1 MSSSVCISLNGLAQ
15 ALPTARGHLLS
26 VFSPR
31 TALTLAASHLSPPG
45 SPRVS
50 SLGAALSGSLEIGP
64 AHSPRGRGCGDIA
77 GIVFMGRPHPP
88 VHGQRASLPLSSHR
102 PGILSHF
109 CTTPFS
115 FCTGS
120 RKVHSGSADLE
131 VPPTASTLCLRT
143 RVSCSHSEVFILQSV
158 ASFKQTHFVLKTHG
172 VS

>member
-1 MSSSVCISLNGLAQ
+1 MSSSVCISLSQLAQ

-31 TALTLAASHLSPPG
+31 TVLTLAASHLSPPG

-64 AHSPRGRGCGDIA
+64 AHSPRGRGRGDIA

-120 RKVHSGSADLE
+120 PGGATHCLHVMLE
-131 VPPTASTLCLRT
+131 DTCLVLTFRGLHPPERCQL
-143 RVSCSHSEVFILQSV
+143 
-158 ASFKQTHFVLKTHG
+158 
-172 VS
+172 